1 MSYFSDHKEG
11 FWGTIV
17 IHAIVLILL
26 LLLGFFTPLPLPGE
40 EGILVNFGNS
50 EQGFGSEEPAP
61 APQKQSPPVVQ
72 EERKQTI
79 PPPPPVEKTPATN
92 QAKEEI
98 LTQDYEKTVALETA
112 KKKKEEE
119 VRKKQEELER
129 QKKLE
134 EQRKLNELE
143 RQRQAELEKQR
154 QAEIAR
160 KKQEEEERLRQEA
173 EQKRIADINSRA
185 ANAFGSGGAGTND
198 SKSTSQGVTFPGG
211 NQGSPTG
218 AAGAG
223 NYGAGGSGS
232 GATGSGPS
240 YSLAGRNALSLPKPS
255 YPGNEEGVVVVAVT
269 VDKNGH
275 VTNAEPGVQGSNTYN
290 ANLLAAAKQAA
301 LKARFNADPNA
312 PAIQKGTITYRFVLD

>member
-40 EGILVNFGNS
+40 EGILVNFGDS

-72 EERKQTI
+72 EERKQTV
-79 PPPPPVEKTPATN
+79 PPPPPTEKTPAAN

-112 KKKKEEE
+112 KKKEEE
-119 VRKKQEELER
+119 ARKKQEELER

-154 QAEIAR
+154 LAEIAR
-160 KKQEEEERLRQEA
+160 KKQEEEERLRREA

-218 AAGAG
+218 AAGSS
-223 NYGAGGSGS
+223 NDVAGGSGNGAS
-232 GATGSGPS
+232 GNGPS
-240 YSLAGRNALSLPKPS
+240 YSLKGRKYVWLPKPIS
-255 YPGNEEGVVVVAVT
+255 TNNEYGIVVVAII
-269 VDKNGH
+269 VDKNGK
-275 VTNAEPGVQGSNTYN
+275 VISAEPGVKGTDNYNIELLNT
-290 ANLLAAAKQAA
+290 AKQAA
-301 LKARFNADPNA
+301 LKSTFNAPSSA
-312 PAIQKGTITYRFVLD
+312 PPLQEGTITYRFVLD